1 MSEFVLKLHPGREKS
16 LRRRHAWIFSGAV
29 AELSGSP
36 APGETVTVVDGGGR
50 FLARAA
56 WSPESQLVA
65 RVWSFDE
72 NEAVDDAFFARKIR
86 RAIEFRR
93 FLGYD
98 DPEGG
103 CRLIFSEAD
112 GLPGLVVDRYGQF
125 LVMQVLSAGVEF
137 HRDRIVRLLAE
148 ATGARGIFE
157 RSDVGIRAREG
168 LAGRTGLL
176 YGEQPPN
183 PVIIRENGA
192 RYAVDVRHG
201 QKSGFYFDQR
211 LSREVVAQYA
221 SGRRVLNAFSY
232 TGAFAVAA
240 LLAGA
245 EHVINV
251 DSSAPAQRQA
261 AHNLEMNRIAPERFE
276 NLTADV
282 FETLRKFVAEGR
294 RFDMVILDPPKF
306 IESKR
311 VLTQGSR
318 AYQDIARLG
327 FRLLNPGG
335 LLVNFSCSGLMT
347 PELFQKITADAAVEA
362 GVGGVICRR
371 LEQSPDHPV
380 SLAVP
385 EGFYLK
391 GLVTRID

>member
-1 MSEFVLKLHPGREKS
+1 MSESVLKLHPGREKS
-16 LRRRHAWIFSGAV
+16 LRRRHSWIFSGAV
-29 AELSGSP
+29 AELSGNP
-36 APGETVTVVDGGGR
+36 VPGETVTVVDSNGR

-56 WSPESQLVA
+56 WSPDSQLVA

-112 GLPGLVVDRYGQF
+112 ELPGLVVDRYGEF

-148 ATGARGIFE
+148 ATGARGI
-157 RSDVGIRAREG
+157 RARER

-192 RYAVDVRHG
+192 RYAVDIRHG

-211 LSREVVAQYA
+211 LSREVVAQFA
-221 SGRRVLNAFSY
+221 AGRSVLNAFSY
-232 TGAFAVAA
+232 TGAFAVTA

-251 DSSAPAQRQA
+251 DSSAPALRQA
-261 AHNLEMNRIAPERFE
+261 AHNLEMNHIAPDRFE

-282 FETLRKFVAEGR
+282 FETLRKFSAEGR

-311 VLTQGSR
+311 VLMQGSR

-362 GVGGVICRR
+362 GVHGVICRR

>member
-1 MSEFVLKLHPGREKS
+1 MSESVLKLHPGREKS

-29 AELSGSP
+29 AELSGNP
-36 APGETVTVVDGGGR
+36 VPGETVTVVDSSGR

-56 WSPESQLVA
+56 WSPDSQLVA
-65 RVWSFDE
+65 RVWCFDE

-112 GLPGLVVDRYGQF
+112 ELPGLVVDRYGEF

-148 ATGARGIFE
+148 TTGARGIFE

-192 RYAVDVRHG
+192 RYAVDIRHG

-211 LSREVVAQYA
+211 LSREVVAQFA
-221 SGRRVLNAFSY
+221 AGRSVLNAFSY
-232 TGAFAVAA
+232 TGAFAVTA

-251 DSSAPAQRQA
+251 DSSAPALRQA
-261 AHNLEMNRIAPERFE
+261 AHNLEMNHIAPDRFE

-282 FETLRKFVAEGR
+282 FETLRKFSAEGR

-311 VLTQGSR
+311 VLMQGSR
-318 AYQDIARLG
+318 AYQDIAAAASSRARTIRCRSP
-327 FRLLNPGG
+327 FRRD
-335 LLVNFSCSGLMT
+335 S
-347 PELFQKITADAAVEA
+347 I
-362 GVGGVICRR
+362 
-371 LEQSPDHPV
+371 
-380 SLAVP
+380 
-385 EGFYLK
+385 
-391 GLVTRID
+391 

>member
-1 MSEFVLKLHPGREKS
+1 
-16 LRRRHAWIFSGAV
+16 
-29 AELSGSP
+29 
-36 APGETVTVVDGGGR
+36 
-50 FLARAA
+50 
-56 WSPESQLVA
+56 
-65 RVWSFDE
+65 
-72 NEAVDDAFFARKIR
+72 
-86 RAIEFRR
+86 
-93 FLGYD
+93 
-98 DPEGG
+98 
-103 CRLIFSEAD
+103 
-112 GLPGLVVDRYGQF
+112 
-125 LVMQVLSAGVEF
+125 
-137 HRDRIVRLLAE
+137 
-148 ATGARGIFE
+148 
-157 RSDVGIRAREG
+157 
-168 LAGRTGLL
+168 
-176 YGEQPPN
+176 
-183 PVIIRENGA
+183 
-192 RYAVDVRHG
+192 
-201 QKSGFYFDQR
+201 
-211 LSREVVAQYA
+211 VVAQFA
-221 SGRRVLNAFSY
+221 AGRSVLNAFSY
-232 TGAFAVAA
+232 TGAFAVTA

-251 DSSAPAQRQA
+251 DSSAPALRQA
-261 AHNLEMNRIAPERFE
+261 AHNLEMNHIAPDRFE

-282 FETLRKFVAEGR
+282 FETLRKFSAEGR

-311 VLTQGSR
+311 VLMQGSR

-362 GVGGVICRR
+362 GVHGVICRR